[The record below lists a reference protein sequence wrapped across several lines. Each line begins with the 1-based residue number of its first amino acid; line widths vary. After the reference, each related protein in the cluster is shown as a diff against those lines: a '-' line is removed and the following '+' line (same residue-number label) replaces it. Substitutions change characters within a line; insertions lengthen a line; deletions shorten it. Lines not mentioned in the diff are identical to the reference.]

1 MKNMKQMRD
10 WRNKMGDRR
19 LEIGATTLLPSAIRY
34 LLSAFFIC
42 YLLSAICLYSEGTP
56 SVVKTITDESSSEDL
71 SALNEINK
79 RKNKLV
85 HIAIEAVEI
94 KNESARTLGIKWVDT
109 IQVGEVARTVEG
121 RVPATMTDV
130 PALFTVGEFAR
141 WTSLSADIKLMVSK
155 GAARLLAKPK
165 IIAKSE
171 TNAFFTV
178 GGEVPYAVVTRD
190 GVNIE
195 WKEYG
200 TRVNLLPTVLDN
212 NQIGLSIFTDVSDLD
227 YAHGVVISGFNL
239 PALITRKASSSV
251 ILRDGETLALAGLE
265 RNFKE
270 ETTSGVPF
278 LSDIPILGQLFSHKT
293 FTDIKTTVVIFITPT
308 IVKEGAPIEK
318 TPY

>member
-1 MKNMKQMRD
+1 MNTEQTQNFT
-10 WRNKMGDRR
+10 RNRHK
-19 LEIGATTLLPSAIRY
+19 IWLLLFLTH
-34 LLSAFFIC
+34 LLTYS
-42 YLLSAICLYSEGTP
+42 LTRCLHSEGTP
-56 SVVKTITDESSSEDL
+56 AVVKTITDETSSEEL

-79 RKNKLV
+79 KKNKLV
-85 HIAIEAVEI
+85 HLAIEAVEI

-109 IQVGEVARTVEG
+109 IQVGEVAHIDES
-121 RVPATMTDV
+121 RVPRVLTDV
-130 PALFTVGEFAR
+130 PALFRVGEFAR
-141 WTSLSADIKLMVSK
+141 WTSLSADIKLLVSK

-171 TNAFFTV
+171 TNASFTV
-178 GGEVPYAVVTRD
+178 GGEVPYPIVTRD
-190 GVNIE
+190 GVDIE

-227 YAHGVVISGFNL
+227 YAHGVVISGFSL
-239 PALITRKASSSV
+239 PAVITRKASSSV

-270 ETTSGVPF
+270 EITSGVPL
-278 LSDIPILGQLFSHKT
+278 LSDIPIVGHLFSHKQ
-293 FTDIKTTVVIFITPT
+293 FSDIKTTVVIFITPT
-308 IVKEGAPIEK
+308 IVKEGSPIEK

>member
-1 MKNMKQMRD
+1 MKKKSDAGCRMQDAGR
-10 WRNKMGDRR
+10 GI
-19 LEIGATTLLPSAIRY
+19 LFFVVFTCILYHVSCIY
-34 LLSAFFIC
+34 LYC
-42 YLLSAICLYSEGTP
+42 EGTP
-56 SVVKTITDESSSEDL
+56 AVVKAITDESSNEDL

-109 IQVGEVARTVEG
+109 IQVGEVAHIDDS
-121 RVPATMTDV
+121 RVPRILTDV
-130 PALFTVGEFAR
+130 PALFRVGEFAR
-141 WTSLSADIKLMVSK
+141 WTSLSADIKLLVSK

-178 GGEVPYAVVTRD
+178 GGEVPYPVVTRD
-190 GVNIE
+190 EVNVE

-212 NQIGLSIFTDVSDLD
+212 NQVGLSIFTDVSDLD
-227 YAHGVVISGFNL
+227 YAHGVVISGFSL

>member
-1 MKNMKQMRD
+1 MKPIKNWQFKMKNV
-10 WRNKMGDRR
+10 G
-19 LEIGATTLLPSAIRY
+19 L
-34 LLSAFFIC
+34 FFVIFNFTFV
-42 YLLSAICLYSEGTP
+42 IFNCLYCEGTP
-56 SVVKTITDESSSEDL
+56 AVVKTITDESSSDDL

-79 RKNKLV
+79 KRNKLV

-109 IQVGEVARTVEG
+109 IQVGEVAHTVEG

-130 PALFTVGEFAR
+130 PALFRVGEFAR

-178 GGEVPYAVVTRD
+178 GGEVPYIIVSQD
-190 GVNIE
+190 GTASIE

-212 NQIGLSIFTDVSDLD
+212 NQVGLSIFTDVSDLD

-270 ETTSGVPF
+270 ETTSGVPL
-278 LSDIPILGQLFSHKT
+278 LSDIPILGHLFSHKV

>member
-1 MKNMKQMRD
+1 MVR
-10 WRNKMGDRR
+10 
-19 LEIGATTLLPSAIRY
+19 A
-34 LLSAFFIC
+34 
-42 YLLSAICLYSEGTP
+42 
-56 SVVKTITDESSSEDL
+56 ITDESSSDEL
-71 SALNEINK
+71 AALNEINK
-79 RKNKLV
+79 KKNKLV

-109 IQVGEVARTVEG
+109 IQVGEVAHTVEG

-130 PALFTVGEFAR
+130 PALFRVGEFAR
-141 WTSLSADIKLMVSK
+141 WTSLSADIKLLVSK

-178 GGEVPYAVVTRD
+178 GGEVPYIIVSQD
-190 GVNIE
+190 GTASIE

-251 ILRDGETLALAGLE
+251 ILKDGETLALAGLE

-270 ETTSGVPF
+270 ETTSGVPL
-278 LSDIPILGQLFSHKT
+278 LSDIPILGHLFSHKV

-308 IVKEGAPIEK
+308 IVSGYADER
-318 TPY
+318 